1 MPQIE
6 NLTMAD
12 YEESP
17 YGSGSQI
24 LSFDEEN
31 MSVTLVS
38 HRECPKVLSSQHTYV
53 LKFIYD

>member
-1 MPQIE
+1 
-6 NLTMAD
+6 MAD

-31 MSVTLVS
+31 MSVSLYRIGSGQKMEEPFTVIPFDS
-38 HRECPKVLSSQHTYV
+38 TPEKPMHR
-53 LKFIYD
+53 